1 MTELHFE
8 IEPITVRNPER
19 EACRAV
25 AMGRPEMMIRELVK
39 NAEEAAR
46 KKPMGERQIRIYGT
60 PIDGVTK
67 LTIWNRGGMTL
78 ATLLDFANINVEIDK
93 VNAMDQN
100 YGRGAKIASLMSNQR
115 GLRYRSCLN
124 RRVLQVRLC
133 VDVDQQVV
141 GPIQV
146 AAPIPGGGNC
156 IEDVTETC
164 RGDYD
169 LLKRAGIQR
178 DILTIDWTEVVLL
191 GNEADQDTTQRP
203 YLDAHLPAGEW
214 LG

>member
-19 EACRAV
+19 EAYRAV

-146 AAPIPGGGNC
+146 AAPI
-156 IEDVTETC
+156 
-164 RGDYD
+164 RG
-169 LLKRAGIQR
+169 
-178 DILTIDWTEVVLL
+178 
-191 GNEADQDTTQRP
+191 EAIALRM
-203 YLDAHLPAGEW
+203 
-214 LG
+214 